1 MKNRRIQMLKE
12 KMKEDFFAKVAI
24 VILSVLIL
32 LAVFAF
38 LSPHDPNMTNVR
50 LMKDPPSSVHWF
62 GTDEVGRDY
71 LTRSLYGA
79 RVSLAVGILSMLTST
94 IIGTTVGTISGYFG
108 GIIDN
113 ILMRIVD
120 VLSAIPWMI
129 LVTIISI
136 FIQGGI
142 WAIVVVIGGFSW
154 MGAARIVRAETLSI
168 NQREYVLY
176 AKASGQTHS
185 KIMLKHILPGLLPT
199 VVVTATIFIPQ
210 AIIIESTLSFL
221 GLGVKAPMSSW
232 GSMLKSAQ
240 NFLSDAPYMAL
251 IPGIMILMTVYSF
264 NKIGDVFRVVVDP
277 KSMGGK

>member
-1 MKNRRIQMLKE
+1 MKNRRLQMLKE
-12 KMKEDFFAKVAI
+12 KIKEDFFAKLAI
-24 VILSVLIL
+24 GILLALIL

-50 LMKDPPSSVHWF
+50 LMKDPPSSTHWF

-79 RVSLAVGILSMLTST
+79 RVSLLVGILSMLTST

-108 GIIDN
+108 GLIDN
-113 ILMRIVD
+113 ILMRVVD
-120 VLSAIPWMI
+120 VLSSIPWMI

-142 WAIVVVIGGFSW
+142 WAIVIVIGGFSW

-176 AKASGQTHS
+176 AKASGQSHLN
-185 KIMLKHILPGLLPT
+185 IMLKHILPGLLPT

-251 IPGIMILMTVYSF
+251 IPGFMILMTVYSF

>member
-1 MKNRRIQMLKE
+1 MKNRRLEMLKE
-12 KMKEDFFAKVAI
+12 KFHEDFFAKVALG
-24 VILSVLIL
+24 ILIILIL

-38 LSPHDPNMTNVR
+38 LSPHDPDLTNVR
-50 LMKDPPSSVHWF
+50 LMKDPPSSEHWF

-79 RVSLAVGILSMLTST
+79 RVSLTVGILSMVTST
-94 IIGTTVGTISGYFG
+94 IIGTIVGTVSGYFG
-108 GIIDN
+108 GIIDSM
-113 ILMRIVD
+113 LMRFVD
-120 VLSAIPWMI
+120 VLSSIPWMI

-142 WAIVVVIGGFSW
+142 FAIVFVIGGFSW
-154 MGAARIVRAETLSI
+154 MRAARIVRAETLSL

-176 AKASGQTHS
+176 AKASGQTHYN
-185 KIMLKHILPGLLPT
+185 IMKKHILPGLLPT

-232 GSMLKSAQ
+232 GSMLKSSQ
-240 NFLSDAPYMAL
+240 NFLSDASYLAL
-251 IPGIMILMTVYSF
+251 IPGIMILLTVYSF
-264 NKIGDVFRVVVDP
+264 NKIGDMIRIVVDP
-277 KSMGGK
+277 KAQGGH